1 MHLAEDLC
9 LVLTPGQTL
18 EFPARHGT
26 QLALGGAVLIERAL
40 NGDRSVTPDRVGD
53 LIVEAV
59 RGLYVR
65 VLDDLTEQGA
75 LRKSRSLLARVQ
87 TNLWFRWEL
96 HDHERRNAL
105 IALLTRVL
113 RGHVEV
119 DASTGPLLALL
130 YELNDL
136 ELLHEVGQEDWAR
149 AEEFTKARWAPEG
162 AVEDIDEVVAA
173 CLEEIWRPRE

>member
-1 MHLAEDLC
+1 M
-9 LVLTPGQTL
+9 
-18 EFPARHGT
+18 
-26 QLALGGAVLIERAL
+26 
-40 NGDRSVTPDRVGD
+40 
-53 LIVEAV
+53 
-59 RGLYVR
+59 
-65 VLDDLTEQGA
+65 
-75 LRKSRSLLARVQ
+75 
-87 TNLWFRWEL
+87 WFRSEL

-162 AVEDIDEVVAA
+162 AVEDIDEVVVA